1 VSVITRRT
9 RTLTH
14 PTDRKAAPDRS
25 LPPIVLPAVPSWA
38 RRSAALLG
46 WFFAG
51 AGVMRLLPV
60 PFDLA
65 LFEGWGLTTEFRAAV
80 GVAELTVGALAL
92 NPRTRPIGL
101 IGIGVVMVS
110 AGTVHAVLGHL
121 LVVAVLVNG
130 SLAAAAFATAWALR
144 AEVIV
149 HDPAYGTHGSDGRDG
164 RGTGA
169 EVAS

>member
-1 VSVITRRT
+1 MSVTIRRNRNT
-9 RTLTH
+9 
-14 PTDRKAAPDRS
+14 AAVDADRS
-25 LPPIVLPAVPSWA
+25 PAPERAQRRVVLPAVPRWA
-38 RRSAALLG
+38 LRSAGLLG

-65 LFEGWGLTTEFRAAV
+65 LFEGWGLTTEFRTAV
-80 GVAELTVGALAL
+80 GVAELTVGALTL

-121 LVVAVLVNG
+121 LVVAVVVNG

-144 AEVIV
+144 AELIATDV
-149 HDPAYGTHGSDGRDG
+149 
-164 RGTGA
+164 
-169 EVAS
+169 EVAR